1 MKNDRGA
8 KGESSNYNGSG
19 GFNNELHPLYI
30 VTTLYVW
37 VLQDTPTSCTTCTLG
52 QGEGVNYLAAHSQ
65 LLAIKSSCYCIVSG
79 DRHSISTKQ
88 VNFELC

>member
-30 VTTLYVW
+30 VTTLYV
-37 VLQDTPTSCTTCTLG
+37 
-52 QGEGVNYLAAHSQ
+52 
-65 LLAIKSSCYCIVSG
+65 
-79 DRHSISTKQ
+79 
-88 VNFELC
+88 